1 MKRLTKNNNKIKYKF
16 DRNLLNII
24 VCPLTKCKLSHDKS
38 KNELISKKAKLAYPI
53 KKGIPILLVEEARK
67 IKDL

>member
-1 MKRLTKNNNKIKYKF
+1 MKLKNDFDLTIL
-16 DRNLLNII
+16 DVI
-24 VCPLTKCKLSHDKS
+24 VCPVTKQKLIFDKK

-53 KKGIPILLVEEARK
+53 KDGIPILLIDEARK